1 MSDATSYGLSAAAAV
16 LGVVARR
23 CMAARRGSA
32 PPPYRGVRAI
42 VQPGTGR
49 RAASF
54 AIRWR
59 GAVPRSDRGSGV
71 ASSAMRRR
79 SDTLFTS
86 AFVALTLSDLAYF
99 IAGGAL
105 IGVTP
110 FFVTGP
116 LGGGPAAVGLAV
128 GAFSITTLIVRPLA
142 GRWADRHGRRPLLIG
157 GAALF
162 AILVLGHLLITDVA
176 WLVVLRLLL
185 GVAEALYFVA
195 GFAALADLAP
205 PGRVGEALSY
215 NSLALYLGIATG
227 PIIGQALLGWGGFP
241 LVWAGAGVLLAV
253 AALLAARVPETL
265 QRTSE
270 PPPPAPLVHPAA
282 LVPGLGLFIGVAVVG
297 GFLAFGSLRA
307 AGLGLD
313 PWSTVLG
320 LFGVVVV
327 ACRILF
333 ATLPDRVPPLRLAAA
348 ALGASGAGL
357 ILMAAVPAAWSLFAG
372 ATLLGI
378 GTAFLTPAVFAA
390 IFSRVPPSQRG
401 SAAGTASVFIDL
413 GLGGGPVVLG
423 LIAASSG
430 VPAAFLT
437 AAGLAAAGVVLLA
450 TRPIPRAP
458 VSASRGTG

>member
-1 MSDATSYGLSAAAAV
+1 
-16 LGVVARR
+16 
-23 CMAARRGSA
+23 
-32 PPPYRGVRAI
+32 
-42 VQPGTGR
+42 
-49 RAASF
+49 
-54 AIRWR
+54 
-59 GAVPRSDRGSGV
+59 
-71 ASSAMRRR
+71 MRRR
-79 SDTLFTS
+79 PDTLFTP

-99 IAGGAL
+99 MAGGAL

-128 GAFSITTLIVRPLA
+128 GAFSGTTLVLRPLA

-157 GAALF
+157 GALLF
-162 AILVLGHLLITDVA
+162 ALLVLGHLLVTDLA

-205 PGRVGEALSY
+205 PGRAGEALSY

-241 LVWAGAGVLLAV
+241 LVWAGVGVLLGV

-265 QRTSE
+265 QPASG
-270 PPPPAPLVHPAA
+270 PSPPAPLIHPAV

-297 GFLAFGSLRA
+297 GFLAFASVHA
-307 AGLGLD
+307 ARLGLHL
-313 PWSTVLG
+313 WSTVLG
-320 LFGVVVV
+320 VFGLVVV
-327 ACRILF
+327 ACRVLF

-357 ILMAAVPAAWSLFAG
+357 VLIAAVPAKWSLFAG
-372 ATLLGI
+372 ATLLAI
-378 GTAFLTPAVFAA
+378 GTAFLTPAVFAD

-401 SAAGTASVFIDL
+401 SAAGTALS
-413 GLGGGPVVLG
+413 
-423 LIAASSG
+423 LIH
-430 VPAAFLT
+430 
-437 AAGLAAAGVVLLA
+437 
-450 TRPIPRAP
+450 I
-458 VSASRGTG
+458 

>member
-1 MSDATSYGLSAAAAV
+1 
-16 LGVVARR
+16 
-23 CMAARRGSA
+23 
-32 PPPYRGVRAI
+32 
-42 VQPGTGR
+42 
-49 RAASF
+49 
-54 AIRWR
+54 
-59 GAVPRSDRGSGV
+59 
-71 ASSAMRRR
+71 MRRR
-79 SDTLFTS
+79 PDTLFTP

-99 IAGGAL
+99 MAGGAL

-128 GAFSITTLIVRPLA
+128 GAFSGTTLVLRPLA

-157 GAALF
+157 GALLF
-162 AILVLGHLLITDVA
+162 ALLVLGHLLVTDLA

-205 PGRVGEALSY
+205 PGRAGEALSY

-241 LVWAGAGVLLAV
+241 LVWAGVGVLLAV

-265 QRTSE
+265 QPASG
-270 PPPPAPLVHPAA
+270 PSPPAPLIHPAV

-297 GFLAFGSLRA
+297 GFLAFASVHA
-307 AGLGLD
+307 ARLGLHL
-313 PWSTVLG
+313 WSTVLG
-320 LFGVVVV
+320 VFGLVVV
-327 ACRILF
+327 ACRVLF

-357 ILMAAVPAAWSLFAG
+357 VLIAAVPAKWSLFAG
-372 ATLLGI
+372 ATLLAI
-378 GTAFLTPAVFAA
+378 GTAFLTPAVFAD

-413 GLGGGPVVLG
+413 GLGGGPIVLG
-423 LIAASSG
+423 LIAAARG
-430 VPAAFLT
+430 IPAAFLT
-437 AAGLAAAGVVLLA
+437 AAGLTAAGVVLLA
-450 TRPIPRAP
+450 SRPIRRAP
-458 VSASRGTG
+458 LPASPDAG